1 MYLLVS
7 PYTALK
13 AIDTSV
19 RASPY
24 REIGVKIRVPVFW
37 NIKSKDNAHD
47 FSEIMG
53 YYFTSIPLV
62 NIKQY
67 FLNCSNSQ
75 PLN

>member
-47 FSEIMG
+47 FALNHG
-53 YYFTSIPLV
+53 RFYFAIYPKT
-62 NIKQY
+62 Q
-67 FLNCSNSQ
+67 
-75 PLN
+75 